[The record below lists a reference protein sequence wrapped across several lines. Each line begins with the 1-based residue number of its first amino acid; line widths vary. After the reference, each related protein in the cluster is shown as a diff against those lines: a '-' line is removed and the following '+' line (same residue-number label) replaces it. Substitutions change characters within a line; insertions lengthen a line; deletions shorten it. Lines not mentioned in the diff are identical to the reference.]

1 MGTDGSSRIEDR
13 AEELRAEAQELQAR
27 LAERLEGLREQAGRA
42 DEVVRAFAREKP
54 ILAIC
59 CAAGL
64 GFLLGRLAARI

>member
-1 MGTDGSSRIEDR
+1 MATNGSSRIEDR

-27 LAERLEGLREQAGRA
+27 LAERLEGLREQADKA
-42 DEVVRAFAREKP
+42 DRIVRAFARERP

-64 GFLLGRLAARI
+64 GFLIGRIASRI